1 MKFELLENY
10 FNLLYSFKVIPDSSS
25 KMNYFYFHE
34 QLTAKLGI
42 NSY

>member
-1 MKFELLENY
+1 MK
-10 FNLLYSFKVIPDSSS
+10 
-25 KMNYFYFHE
+25 YFYFHE